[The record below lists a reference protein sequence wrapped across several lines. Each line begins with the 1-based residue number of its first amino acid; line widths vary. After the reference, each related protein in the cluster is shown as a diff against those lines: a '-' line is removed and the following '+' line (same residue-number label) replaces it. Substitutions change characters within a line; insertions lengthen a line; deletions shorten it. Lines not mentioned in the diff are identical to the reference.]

1 MSRRAA
7 MDARL
12 RQAIARHGRF
22 IFARSGGPG
31 GQNVNAVSTQVEVR
45 VPVDALPVPAAKRAL
60 IRQRLATRIT
70 QDGWIRVVSRRE
82 RHQRM
87 NRERAIDTLVALLID
102 AMHEDPRR
110 VATRPGAGVLARRR
124 HEREKASA
132 RKRSRRAPHPADEA

>member
-110 VATRPGAGVLARRR
+110 VATTLSAGALKRRR
-124 HEREKASA
+124 ASRERTSQ
-132 RKRSRRAPHPADEA
+132 RKQSRRRPDIDD